1 MKKLICTLLVVTLTL
16 SMLLLPGCG
25 SSSGG
30 SGSSAPAQELN
41 LFIWTE
47 YLPQTVIDE
56 FEKETGIKV
65 NVTMYSNNEE
75 MLSKVKSSNE
85 GTYDVVVPS
94 DYMVESMITQGLL
107 EKLDMT
113 KLTNVGNIDKAYMNQ
128 SYDPGNVYSVPY
140 RGGVCALCVNK
151 KLVTDDITSYSQ
163 LFDSKYKDSIVG
175 LDDFRIMIG
184 IVAMSMGYSPNETDP
199 AVLAKIKDKLM
210 ELKPNIKILDSD
222 SPKTAMINDETSI
235 GLMWNAEVSLATE
248 SNSDVQIVFPKEG
261 NVLFLDNL
269 CILKGSKNVDAAEKF
284 INYILDA
291 KASAEISKVYP
302 YLNPNSAA
310 VALLGDDYK
319 NNQAAN
325 IPSDVFKNGQ
335 YVKNVDKVIDTY
347 NDMWTSF
354 TS

>member
-1 MKKLICTLLVVTLTL
+1 MKKLICKLLVVSLTL
-16 SMLLLPGCG
+16 SMLFLPGC
-25 SSSGG
+25 SSSS

-47 YLPQTVIDE
+47 YLPQAVIDE
-56 FEKETGIKV
+56 FEKEYNIKV

-75 MLSKVKSSNE
+75 MLSKVKSSNA

-94 DYMVESMITQGLL
+94 DYMVESMISQGLL
-107 EKLDMT
+107 EKLDMS
-113 KLTNVGNIDKAYMNQ
+113 KLKNIGNIDTTYMNQ
-128 SYDPGNVYSVPY
+128 SFDPGNGYSVPY
-140 RGGVCALCVNK
+140 RGGICALCVNK
-151 KLVTDDITSYSQ
+151 KLVTDDITSYTQ

-184 IVAMSMGYSPNETDP
+184 IVAMSMGYTPNETDP
-199 AVLAKIKDKLM
+199 AVLAKIKDRLM
-210 ELKPNIKILDSD
+210 ELKSNIKILDSD
-222 SPKTAMINDETSI
+222 SPKTAMINNETSI
-235 GLMWNAEVSLATE
+235 GLMWNAEVSLATQG
-248 SNSDVQIVFPKEG
+248 NSDVQIVFPKEG
-261 NVLFLDNL
+261 NTLFLDNL

-319 NNQAAN
+319 NNKAAN

-335 YVKNVDKVIDTY
+335 YIKNVDKSIDTY
-347 NDMWTSF
+347 NDMWTAF